1 MKLKNKFT
9 MFKSNE
15 LKVGFLAIIAF
26 LILYFGFNFLKGN
39 DLFSSSKIYYV
50 EFDNVDGLTSS
61 NQVVLNGIE
70 VGKVKKVVIQ
80 PEKANKILVSLRIN
94 KDVII
99 PNETSAILADGA
111 LLGGKII
118 RLQLQGKSDLSE
130 GSFLKGETEI
140 GLTTL
145 LKERAIPVISN
156 ADSLLISFRQISK
169 KFEKTGTHL
178 NELLKNSN
186 ETVVGING
194 SVNGMLNE
202 NRTNI
207 TQISTNMRVLSASL
221 IETEK
226 QLKPLLSKFNTI
238 ADSLN
243 ALKIGKTLNEANLA
257 ITSVQKIL
265 SGIEKGQGSAGK
277 LIKNDSLY
285 LELNKTLTNLDK
297 LLLDFRLQPKRY
309 LNFSVFGKKDTPSSN
324 Q

>member
-1 MKLKNKFT
+1 

-15 LKVGFLAIIAF
+15 LKVGFLALIAF

-50 EFDNVDGLTSS
+50 EFDNVDGLTAS

-70 VGKVKKVVIQ
+70 VGKVKKVSIQ
-80 PEKANKILVSLRIN
+80 PEKSNKILVALRIN

-99 PNETSAILADGA
+99 PDQTIAILADGA
-111 LLGGKII
+111 LLGGKVI
-118 RLQLQGKSDLSE
+118 RLQLLGKSELAD
-130 GSFLKGETEI
+130 GSFLKGTTEI

-156 ADSLLISFRQISK
+156 ADSLLIAFRTISK
-169 KFEKTGTHL
+169 KFENTGTHL

-194 SVNGMLNE
+194 SVNGMLQE
-202 NRTNI
+202 NRSNI
-207 TQISTNMRVLSASL
+207 TQISENMRNLSASL
-221 IETEK
+221 VETEK
-226 QLKPLLSKFNTI
+226 QLKPLLTKFTTV

-243 ALKIGKTLNEANLA
+243 ALKIGKTLNDANLA
-257 ITSVQKIL
+257 ILTVQKIL
-265 SGIEKGQGSAGK
+265 TSLESGQGSAGK
-277 LIKNDSLY
+277 LLKNDSLY
-285 LELNKTLTNLDK
+285 LGLNKTLIDLDK

-309 LNFSVFGKKDTPSSN
+309 LNFSVFGKKDSPPSN
-324 Q
+324 